1 MCTGQQELYQN
12 LRIVSNSIKMTHLKI
27 AVAGLGRIGKIHLD
41 NLLQSKGVEVVA
53 VADPNEDCLQY
64 AKDKGIHCTTDS
76 FEEMLEIAGFDAVL
90 ICSPTDTH
98 ANYVELSAKAGKHIF
113 CEKPL
118 DLSLDRVIGVL
129 KIVKDAKVKLMLGFN
144 RRFDKEFRK
153 VRDLIKNEAVGRPH
167 LVKITSRDPGAPPVS
182 YIEKSGGLFLDMTI
196 HDFDMA
202 RFLVDKEVE
211 EVYAKGA
218 VLTDPAIGAAGDID
232 TAVVTLTYTDGTM
245 AIIDNSREA
254 SYGYDQRVEVF
265 GSKGMVQSNNT
276 FYDSHKLYNEQGI
289 HAALPLHFFLERYQ
303 EAYRTEIQ
311 DFIRGVQNGSVMPVD
326 GNDGLQSLKIG
337 LAALKSLKQN
347 RPVKIQEIRTEIK
360 E

>member
-1 MCTGQQELYQN
+1 
-12 LRIVSNSIKMTHLKI
+12 MTTLKLAI
-27 AVAGLGRIGKIHLD
+27 AGLGRIGKIHLD
-41 NLLQSKGVEVVA
+41 NLLQTPDVEVVA
-53 VADPNEDCLQY
+53 ATDPDKDSLQY
-64 AKDKGIHCTTDS
+64 AKDKGVPYTTDT
-76 FEEMLEIAGFDAVL
+76 FEEMLGGTQIDAVL

-98 ANYVELSAKAGKHIF
+98 ADYVELSAKAGKHVF

-118 DLSLDRVIGVL
+118 DLSLARVSEVL
-129 KIVKDAKVKLMLGFN
+129 NTVKEAEVKLMLGFN

-153 VRDLIKNEAVGRPH
+153 VKELVKNEAVGIPH

-202 RFLVDKEVE
+202 RFVVDKEVE

-218 VLTDPAIGAAGDID
+218 VLIDPAIGDAGDID
-232 TAVVTLTYTDGTM
+232 TAVVTLTYSDGTM

-265 GSKGMVQSNNT
+265 GSKGMVQSNNN
-276 FYDSHKLYNEQGI
+276 FHDSHKLYNNQGI

-303 EAYRTEIQ
+303 EAYKTEMK
-311 DFIRGVQNGSVMPVD
+311 DFIKGLSNGTMMPVD

-337 LAALKSLKQN
+337 LAAMKSIQEN
-347 RPVKIQEIRTEIK
+347 RPVKISEIR
-360 E
+360 

>member
-1 MCTGQQELYQN
+1 
-12 LRIVSNSIKMTHLKI
+12 MTKLKLAI
-27 AVAGLGRIGKIHLD
+27 AGLGRIGKIHLE
-41 NLLQSKGVEVVA
+41 NLLQTPDVEIVAATDPDKGS
-53 VADPNEDCLQY
+53 LQY
-64 AKDKGIHCTTDS
+64 ARDKGVPYTTDT
-76 FEEMLEIAGFDAVL
+76 FEEMLGGTQIDAVL

-98 ANYVELSAKAGKHIF
+98 ADYVELSAKAGKHVF

-118 DLSLDRVIGVL
+118 DLSLARVSEVL
-129 KIVKDAKVKLMLGFN
+129 NTVKEAQIKLMLGFN

-153 VRDLIKNEAVGRPH
+153 VKELVKNEAVGIPH

-202 RFLVDKEVE
+202 RFVVDKEVE

-218 VLTDPAIGAAGDID
+218 VLIDPAIGDAGDID
-232 TAVVTLTYTDGTM
+232 TAVVTLTYSDGTM

-265 GSKGMVQSNNT
+265 GSKGMVQSNNN
-276 FYDSHKLYNEQGI
+276 FHDSHKLYNNQGI

-303 EAYRTEIQ
+303 EAYKTEMK
-311 DFIRGVQNGSVMPVD
+311 DFIKGLSNGTMMPVD

-337 LAALKSLKQN
+337 LAAIKSIQEN
-347 RPVKIQEIRTEIK
+347 RPVKISEIG
-360 E
+360 

>member
-1 MCTGQQELYQN
+1 MSTF
-12 LRIVSNSIKMTHLKI
+12 KI
-27 AVAGLGRIGKIHLD
+27 AIAGLGRIGKIHLD
-41 NLLQSKGVEVVA
+41 NLMQMPNVEVVA
-53 VADPNEDCLQY
+53 ATDPDANGLKY
-64 AKDKGIHCTTDS
+64 AKDKGILYTTDT
-76 FEEMLEIAGFDAVL
+76 FEKMLGITKIDAML

-98 ANYVELSAKAGKHIF
+98 ADYVELAAKAGIHVF

-118 DLSLDRVIGVL
+118 DLSVKRVIEVL
-129 KIVKDAKVKLMLGFN
+129 EVVRENNVKLMLGFN

-153 VRDLIKNEAVGRPH
+153 VRELIKNNAVGQPH

-202 RFLVDKEVE
+202 RYVVDNEIV

-218 VLTDPAIGAAGDID
+218 VLVDPAIGAAGDID
-232 TAVVTLTYTDGTM
+232 TAVVTLTYTDGSM
-245 AIIDNSREA
+245 AVIDNSREA

-265 GSKGMVQSNNT
+265 GSKGMVQSNNN
-276 FYDSHKLYNEQGI
+276 FHDSHKLYNKQGI

-303 EAYRTEIQ
+303 EAYKTEMQ
-311 DFIRGVQNGSVMPVD
+311 DFTKGLSNGIKMPVD

-337 LAALKSLKQN
+337 LAAIKSLKEN
-347 RPVKIQEIRTEIK
+347 RPVKISEIV
-360 E
+360 

>member
-1 MCTGQQELYQN
+1 
-12 LRIVSNSIKMTHLKI
+12 MTKLKLAI
-27 AVAGLGRIGKIHLD
+27 AGLGRIGKIHLD
-41 NLLQSKGVEVVA
+41 NLLQTPDVEIVA
-53 VADPNEDCLQY
+53 ATDPDEGSLQY
-64 AKDKGIHCTTDS
+64 ARDKGVAYTTDT
-76 FEEMLEIAGFDAVL
+76 FEEMLGGTQIDAVL

-98 ANYVELSAKAGKHIF
+98 ADYVELSAKAGKHVF

-118 DLSLDRVIGVL
+118 DLSLARVSEVL
-129 KIVKDAKVKLMLGFN
+129 KTVKDAKIKLMLGFN

-153 VRDLIKNEAVGRPH
+153 VKELVKNEAVGIPH

-202 RFLVDKEVE
+202 RFVVDKEVE

-218 VLTDPAIGAAGDID
+218 VLIDPAIGDAGDID
-232 TAVVTLTYTDGTM
+232 TAVVTLTYSDGTM

-265 GSKGMVQSNNT
+265 GSKGMVQSNNN
-276 FYDSHKLYNEQGI
+276 FHDSHKLYNNQGI

-303 EAYRTEIQ
+303 EAYKTEMK
-311 DFIRGVQNGSVMPVD
+311 DFIKGLENGTMMPVD

-337 LAALKSLKQN
+337 LAAIKSIQEN
-347 RPVKIQEIRTEIK
+347 RPVKISEIG
-360 E
+360 